1 MKIHGV
7 GSDSPEDIQRCLSC
21 PHPRC
26 NNCLQFERE
35 TRARQLTP
43 EQEARISELHTKR
56 TSEARRG
63 FPSRA

>member
-1 MKIHGV
+1 MKKAYGV

-21 PHPRC
+21 LRPRC

-43 EQEARISELHTKR
+43 EQEKEIAALH
-56 TSEARRG
+56 ERR
-63 FPSRA
+63 PQYNAYAWSM